1 MCVCVCVCACVCAR
15 VCVCVCACVCV
26 CFLLSVDLGMILV
39 QLASLRDVE
48 AVQPTLT
55 KIQQCVQNKQDLKI
69 RNGMIF
75 VEFAYIKRVLMTS
88 T

>member
-1 MCVCVCVCACVCAR
+1 MVEIIIDQCD
-15 VCVCVCACVCV
+15 
-26 CFLLSVDLGMILV
+26 FTGKMQILE
-39 QLASLRDVE
+39 DVE

-55 KIQQCVQNKQDLKI
+55 KIQQCVQNKKDLKI

>member
-1 MCVCVCVCACVCAR
+1 MVEIIIDQCD
-15 VCVCVCACVCV
+15 
-26 CFLLSVDLGMILV
+26 FTGKMQILE
-39 QLASLRDVE
+39 DVE

-55 KIQQCVQNKQDLKI
+55 KIQQCVQNKKDLNI